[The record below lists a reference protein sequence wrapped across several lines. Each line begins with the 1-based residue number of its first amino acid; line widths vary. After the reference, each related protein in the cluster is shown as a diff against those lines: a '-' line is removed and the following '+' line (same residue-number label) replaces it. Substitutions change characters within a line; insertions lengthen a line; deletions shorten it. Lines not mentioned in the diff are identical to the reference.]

1 MSHGPQT
8 TPSITARP
16 SADEKLLFASVA
28 AARGMTESALAL
40 QAIRGY
46 LAGDTMVA
54 TVPEQQERIA
64 ATDRIT
70 IRMRPG
76 DAAWVAKRAHARGMK
91 SSGYLAA
98 LIRAHI
104 SRAPPLPEEEI
115 RVLKRAVA
123 VLVDFG
129 RIIQNK
135 PATALTRD
143 ELYHARASIAHLER
157 QLQSFVK
164 ASLVAWESRVD

>member
-1 MSHGPQT
+1 MSRGPQT

-40 QAIRGY
+40 RAIRCY
-46 LAGDTMVA
+46 LAADTMLLTA
-54 TVPEQQERIA
+54 PEQQERMA

-70 IRMRPG
+70 IRLRPG
-76 DAAWVAKRAHARGMK
+76 DAAWVVARAHARGMK

-104 SRAPPLPEEEI
+104 SRAPPLPAEEI
-115 RVLKRAVA
+115 RALKRGIA

-135 PATALTRD
+135 PASALTRED
-143 ELYHARASIAHLER
+143 LYHARAAIAHLEG
-157 QLQSFVK
+157 QLQGFVK
-164 ASLVAWESRVD
+164 ASLVAWEGRVD